1 MKKVVLTVFIL
12 LLFFGSSYASFK
24 DSLKQHLEKNNIE
37 DGSTQIYLLN
47 RCSAVYTYASAILLE
62 TDKLNSK
69 NFIEISNNLLFKAIE
84 LMIIEEE
91 EKKFENKS
99 NKLDNNTQTENV
111 QVNEEN
117 ELIGDVQVDIK
128 PSEKNQTLEK
138 KNSSEEKKLNSN
150 LKTNNDQITN
160 ELQNNFNWS

>member
-1 MKKVVLTVFIL
+1 MKKVASIVFIL

-91 EKKFENKS
+91 EKKLEQAQNKAEDIRKKMFDEYIIEGKKNWEKNKS
-99 NKLDNNTQTENV
+99 HFKGSFISEDM
-111 QVNEEN
+111 
-117 ELIGDVQVDIK
+117 LIC
-128 PSEKNQTLEK
+128 
-138 KNSSEEKKLNSN
+138 SN
-150 LKTNNDQITN
+150 LVEGED
-160 ELQNNFNWS
+160 